1 MPPATKE
8 SPMKHSLLLF
18 VIICSTLVPTA
29 FGQSI
34 SNQTTVPTPADVEQ
48 SRTNGIN
55 FLRNSQA
62 DDGSWTTPNA
72 PGITALATTALLK
85 SGLDPDS
92 PTIRRAIK
100 HIQGHIKPDGGI
112 YYSDSNH
119 RNYETCIA
127 IMTLHEANP
136 DGRFDKTIGK
146 AQTFL
151 RKLQWDEGE
160 GLESSDAAYGGAGYG
175 SHQRPDMSNTQ
186 FLIDALRTTGVAA
199 DDPDIQKALLFVS
212 RAQNLESE
220 FNNTPFAAKVGDGG
234 IIYTPAA
241 GGESKAGTTANGG
254 LRSYGSM
261 TYAGL
266 KSMIYAGVKAD
277 DKRVK
282 AAFEWISKYYTVTEN
297 PGLRQQGLY
306 YYYHTFA
313 KALTVMTVDVV
324 TDADGNQHNWRDEL
338 AAQLIKLQRK
348 NGSWVNKADR
358 WYEGDP
364 NMSTAYSLLALS
376 YCSADKDAATGK

>member
-1 MPPATKE
+1 
-8 SPMKHSLLLF
+8 MKHF
-18 VIICSTLVPTA
+18 VWLTIICSTLIASVS
-29 FGQSI
+29 GQTKD
-34 SNQTTVPTPADVEQ
+34 QQVADIVIAGA
-48 SRTNGIN
+48 RTNGIN

-85 SGLDPDS
+85 SGLDPKS
-92 PTIRRAIK
+92 PTIQKAIK

-112 YYSDSNH
+112 YYTESNH

-127 IMTLHEANP
+127 IMMFHEVNK
-136 DGRFDKTIGK
+136 DGHFDKTIAN

-160 GLESSDAAYGGAGYG
+160 GLESSDLAYGGAGYG

-186 FLIDALRTTGVAA
+186 YLIDALRTTGVAA

-220 FNNTPFAAKVGDGG
+220 FNNSPFAAKVGDGG
-234 IIYTPAA
+234 TIYTPAA

-282 AAFEWISKYYTVTEN
+282 AAVEWISKFYTVTEN
-297 PGLRQQGLY
+297 PGMRQQGLY

-313 KALTVMTVDVV
+313 KALTVMKVETV
-324 TDADGNQHNWRDEL
+324 TDADGVKHNWRMEL
-338 AAQLIKLQRK
+338 AHQLIQLQRK

-364 NMSTAYSLLALS
+364 NMSTSYSLLALS
-376 YCSADKDAATGK
+376 YCSPNKTADAKK